1 MTPGRHLA
9 GVRGRVTLTVLVVT
23 AALYTVLGTLL
34 FLQVVRSGRQSITQ
48 RIDEVLD
55 QLETQTATGQVAV
68 GIDTADG
75 VTARVVTGG
84 GDVPPARA
92 GELQVVRPLNGANG
106 PLVLVGTASTRNL
119 NRSLRPLHRALWVG
133 VPTAAVFTAAVA
145 GAATGRALRPVD
157 GISRLAARIGPDAAE
172 RVPVPPTDDEI
183 RHLALTVNGMLDRI
197 SDGRRAIDRF
207 TTDAAHELRTPLMAL
222 QGELELSARGLGDE
236 ASLGRM
242 QHQAAR
248 LAELVDDLVLLSGL
262 HEGGRPLHRSPV
274 DLGELVQAEAV
285 TAAPTAEV
293 VIASAPEAVTAAPTA
308 EVVIASAPEALIV
321 DGDRRLLAR
330 AVRNLLTNAQRHAA
344 GRVAVRVDP
353 DPGGRWI
360 EVVVDDDGPG
370 VPDDQLVGVFER
382 FARLDEARSAD
393 AGGSGLGL
401 AIVAGVAAAH
411 DGTVEAARSPLGGAR
426 FTLRLPVAC
435 PG

>member
-1 MTPGRHLA
+1 MTPGRHLT

-34 FLQVVRSGRQSITQ
+34 FLQVVRSGRQSINQ

-75 VTARVVTGG
+75 VTARVLAGG
-84 GDVPPARA
+84 ADVPPARA
-92 GELQVVRPLNGANG
+92 GELQVVRPVTGAPG

-133 VPTAAVFTAAVA
+133 VPAAAVFTAAVA
-145 GAATGRALRPVD
+145 GAATDRALRPVD

-172 RVPVPPTDDEI
+172 RVPVPSTDDEI

-197 SDGRRAIDRF
+197 SDGRRAMDRF

-262 HEGGRPLHRSPV
+262 HEGGRPLHRRPV
-274 DLGELVQAEAV
+274 DLTELVQAEAV

-293 VIASAPEAVTAAPTA
+293 TAPEPLV
-308 EVVIASAPEALIV
+308 V
-321 DGDRRLLAR
+321 DGDRHLLAR

-344 GRVAVRVDP
+344 GRVAVRVAADSEGLWA
-353 DPGGRWI
+353 DVI
-360 EVVVDDDGPG
+360 VDDDGPG
-370 VPDDQLVGVFER
+370 VPNDQLSGVFER

-401 AIVAGVAAAH
+401 AIVAGVASAH
-411 DGTVEAARSPLGGAR
+411 DGTVAASRSPLGGAR
-426 FTLRLPVAC
+426 FTLRLPVGT
-435 PG
+435 PVGQ

>member
-1 MTPGRHLA
+1 MNPARYLV

-55 QLETQTATGQVAV
+55 QLETQVAAGQVAV

-75 VTARVVTGG
+75 VAARVIAGG
-84 GDVPPARA
+84 DDDVPPAGP
-92 GELQVVRPLNGANG
+92 GELQVVRPVAGG
-106 PLVLVGTASTRNL
+106 RSPLVLVGTASTRNL

-133 VPTAAVFTAAVA
+133 VPAAAMFTAAVA

-157 GISRLAARIGPDAAE
+157 GISRLAARIGPDAAD
-172 RVPVPPTDDEI
+172 RVPVPATDDEI

-197 SDGRRAIDRF
+197 SEGRRAMDRF

-222 QGELELSARGLGDE
+222 QGELELSARGLDDPH
-236 ASLGRM
+236 SLDRM
-242 QHQAAR
+242 QRQAAR
-248 LAELVDDLVLLSGL
+248 LGELVDDLVLLSGL
-262 HEGGRPLHRSPV
+262 HEGGRPLRWEPV
-274 DLGELVQAEAV
+274 DLAELVRAEAE
-285 TAAPTAEV
+285 TAAPACQVT
-293 VIASAPEAVTAAPTA
+293 APEPATV
-308 EVVIASAPEALIV
+308 E
-321 DGDRRLLAR
+321 GDRRLLAR
-330 AVRNLLTNAQRHAA
+330 AVRNMLTNAHRHAA
-344 GRVAVRVDP
+344 GEVRVAAHAVA
-353 DPGGRWI
+353 GGGA
-360 EVVVDDDGPG
+360 EVVVDDDGSG
-370 VPDDQLVGVFER
+370 VPPDQVDTVFER

-411 DGTVEAARSPLGGAR
+411 GGTVTVGRGPLGGAR
-426 FTLRLPVAC
+426 FTLRLPPAGHGGRQETGARGPVA
-435 PG
+435 GRQ

>member
-9 GVRGRVTLTVLVVT
+9 GVRGRVALTVLVVT

-48 RIDEVLD
+48 RIEEVLD

-75 VTARVVTGG
+75 VTARVIAGG
-84 GDVPPARA
+84 GDVPPAQA
-92 GELQVVRPLNGANG
+92 GELQVVRPVAGAPG

-133 VPTAAVFTAAVA
+133 VPAAALFTAAVA
-145 GAATGRALRPVD
+145 GAATDRALRPVD

-197 SDGRRAIDRF
+197 SGGRRAMDRF

-274 DLGELVQAEAV
+274 DLAELVQAEAV

-293 VIASAPEAVTAAPTA
+293 VIASAPGAV
-308 EVVIASAPEALIV
+308 IV

-330 AVRNLLTNAQRHAA
+330 AVRNLLTNAQRHAT
-344 GRVAVRVDP
+344 GRVAVSVGP
-353 DPGGRWI
+353 DPGGRWAELI
-360 EVVVDDDGPG
+360 VDDDGPG
-370 VPDDQLVGVFER
+370 VPDDQLTGVFER

-401 AIVAGVAAAH
+401 AIVAGVASAH
-411 DGTVEAARSPLGGAR
+411 DGTVVASHSPLGGAR
-426 FTLRLPVAC
+426 FTLRLPLNERTEES
-435 PG
+435 

>member
-1 MTPGRHLA
+1 MSVGRYLV

-34 FLQVVRSGRQSITQ
+34 FLQVVHSGRQSITR

-55 QLETQTATGQVAV
+55 QLETQAGTGQVAV

-75 VTARVVTGG
+75 VTARVLAGG
-84 GDVPPARA
+84 GDAPPPQP
-92 GELQVVRPLNGANG
+92 GEVQVVRPVAGAG
-106 PLVLVGTASTRNL
+106 KPLVLVGTASTRNL

-133 VPTAAVFTAAVA
+133 VPAAAVFTAAVA

-172 RVPVPPTDDEI
+172 RVPVPASDDEI
-183 RHLALTVNGMLDRI
+183 RHLAVTVNRMLDRI
-197 SDGRRAIDRF
+197 SDGRRAVDRF

-236 ASLGRM
+236 GSLDRM
-242 QHQAAR
+242 ERQAAR

-262 HEGGRPLHRSPV
+262 HEGGRPLLRGPV
-274 DLGELVQAEAV
+274 DLAELVQSEV
-285 TAAPTAEV
+285 DTAAPGAR
-293 VIASAPEAVTAAPTA
+293 VTAPDGSP
-308 EVVIASAPEALIV
+308 VMV

-330 AVRNLLTNAQRHAA
+330 AVRNLLTNAQRHAVA
-344 GRVAVRVDP
+344 QVAVEVGTAP
-353 DPGGRWI
+353 DDRSVA
-360 EVVVDDDGPG
+360 VVVDDDGSG
-370 VPDDQLVGVFER
+370 VPDDQVDAVFER

-401 AIVAGVAAAH
+401 AIVAGVAGAH
-411 DGTVEAARSPLGGAR
+411 GGRVTVARSPLGGAR
-426 FTLRLPVAC
+426 FVLRLPAPA
-435 PG
+435 PGGGQK

>member
-1 MTPGRHLA
+1 MSVGRYLV

-34 FLQVVRSGRQSITQ
+34 FLQVVHSGRQSITR

-55 QLETQTATGQVAV
+55 QLETQAGTGQVAV
-68 GIDTADG
+68 GVDTADG
-75 VTARVVTGG
+75 VRARVLAGG
-84 GDVPPARA
+84 SDVPPPGP
-92 GELQVVRPLNGANG
+92 GEVQVVRPVNGAG
-106 PLVLVGTASTRNL
+106 EPLVLVGTASTRNL

-133 VPTAAVFTAAVA
+133 VPAAAVFTAAVA

-172 RVPVPPTDDEI
+172 RVPVPASDDEI
-183 RHLALTVNGMLDRI
+183 RHLAVTVNRMLDRI
-197 SDGRRAIDRF
+197 SDGRRAVDRF

-222 QGELELSARGLGDE
+222 QGELELSARGLGDDG
-236 ASLGRM
+236 SLDRM
-242 QHQAAR
+242 QRQAAR

-262 HEGGRPLHRSPV
+262 HEGGRPLQRGPV
-274 DLGELVQAEAV
+274 DLTELVQAEAV
-285 TAAPTAEV
+285 TAVPAAEV
-293 VIASAPEAVTAAPTA
+293 TLPEGAP
-308 EVVIASAPEALIV
+308 VVV

-344 GRVAVRVDP
+344 GRVAVEVGAGAA
-353 DPGGRWI
+353 PGDRSV
-360 EVVVDDDGPG
+360 EVVVDDDGSG
-370 VPDDQLVGVFER
+370 VPDDQMDAVFER

-401 AIVAGVAAAH
+401 AIVAAVAGAH
-411 DGTVEAARSPLGGAR
+411 GGTVTVGRSPLGGAR
-426 FTLRLPVAC
+426 FTLRLPVPA
-435 PG
+435 PDRAGGPADHPATAQ